1 MIGKKLDDGLTHG
14 ADEIKRMSPLRNKD
28 QKLASCK
35 SVAIRAASRW
45 VYKYPDDPSRTAKM
59 SWVTYQ
65 AILGRG
71 GGRFQSSAAGR
82 PEYDFPQAL

>member
-1 MIGKKLDDGLTHG
+1 
-14 ADEIKRMSPLRNKD
+14 MSPLRNKD

-45 VYKYPDDPSRTAKM
+45 VYKYPDNPNLTAKM

-71 GGRFQSSAAGR
+71 GAFRSSAAGR
-82 PEYDFPQAL
+82 PEYNFPRVL

>member
-1 MIGKKLDDGLTHG
+1 
-14 ADEIKRMSPLRNKD
+14 MSPLRNKD

-45 VYKYPDDPSRTAKM
+45 VYKYPDNLSLTAKM

-71 GGRFQSSAAGR
+71 GGPFLSSAAGR
-82 PEYDFPQAL
+82 PVYDFPRVL